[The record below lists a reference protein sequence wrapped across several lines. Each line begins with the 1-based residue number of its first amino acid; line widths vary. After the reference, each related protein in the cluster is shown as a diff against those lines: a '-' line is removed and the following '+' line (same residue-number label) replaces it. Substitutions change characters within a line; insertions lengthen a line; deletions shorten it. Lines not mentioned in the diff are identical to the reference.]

1 MDEIDV
7 AQYIFALIRERRAL
21 VREVLENNGVKNME
35 QYREL
40 MGELNGLNLV
50 QRELSDMLK
59 KQEKLDD
66 CTC

>member
-59 KQEKLDD
+59 KQEIRRVVR
-66 CTC
+66 

>member
-21 VREVLENNGVKNME
+21 VREVLENNGVKDME

-66 CTC
+66 

>member
-66 CTC
+66 

>member
-40 MGELNGLNLV
+40 MGELNGLNIV

-66 CTC
+66 

>member
-21 VREVLENNGVKNME
+21 VREDLENNGVKNME
-35 QYREL
+35 QYREH

-66 CTC
+66 GTC

>member
-21 VREVLENNGVKNME
+21 VREGLENNGVKDME

-66 CTC
+66 

>member
-21 VREVLENNGVKNME
+21 VREVLENNGVKNMD

-66 CTC
+66 